1 MKYIPVNLVHVFL
14 DFGTSKQKVGRL
26 ALKNRIIYFE
36 YDPDFL
42 QSGLLIS
49 PFQLPLKSGVHT
61 ADRSL
66 FEGLH
71 GVFNDS
77 LPDGWGRLLLD
88 RQIRKYGLEPGV
100 LSPLDRLAHVG
111 NSGMGAL
118 TYEPDHTE
126 TDHTDDALDLDK
138 IARES
143 LQVLEGEADEVL
155 EELINLNG
163 SSAGARPKVVVNI
176 SEDMKHIIHGS
187 DNVPE
192 GYSQWMIKFPMS
204 GDPKNIAEMEYK
216 YSQMARDAG
225 LEMMP
230 TYLFPAKKGAGYFG
244 VKRFDRIDGKRL
256 HMHTA
261 CGLLNADF
269 RVPSMDYLD
278 LLRATQIL
286 TKDIREV
293 EKMFRLAVF
302 NVLAHNQDDHSKNF
316 SFLMDETGQW
326 KASPAYDLTYSS
338 GVAGE
343 HSTMVMG
350 KGKNITQED
359 VIALGEAGGLKKV
372 TVETIYKQVKGI
384 VRIRVFELKN

>member
-1 MKYIPVNLVHVFL
+1 MKYTPVNLVHVSL

-26 ALKNRIIYFE
+26 ALKDRIIYFE
-36 YDPDFL
+36 YDPAFL
-42 QSGLLIS
+42 QSGLQIS
-49 PFQLPLKSGVHT
+49 PFQLPLKPGLHT

-88 RQIRKYGLEPGV
+88 RQMRRYGLEPGV

-126 TDHTDDALDLDK
+126 IDPTDDALDLNK
-138 IARES
+138 IAEES
-143 LQVLEGEADEVL
+143 IQVLEGEADEVL

-163 SSAGARPKVVVNI
+163 SSAGARPKVVVNV
-176 SEDMKHIIHGS
+176 SDDLKQIIHGF
-187 DNVPE
+187 DDVPE

-204 GDPKNIAEMEYK
+204 GDPKDVAASEYA
-216 YSQMARDAG
+216 YSQMAREAG
-225 LEMMP
+225 LDMMP

-261 CGLLNADF
+261 CGLLDADF

-278 LLRATQIL
+278 LLRATQML

-302 NVLAHNQDDHSKNF
+302 NVLSHNQDDHSKNF

-350 KGKNITQED
+350 KGKGIVKD
-359 VIALGEAGGLKKV
+359 DFISLGEASGLKKNA
-372 TVETIYKQVKGI
+372 TQEIYAQVNDIIEK
-384 VRIRVFELKN
+384 RIHLT